1 MTIRR
6 RVQYV
11 QIVTLW
17 LLGSVLLLV
26 VLDSLRVDV
35 LVVVALIGI
44 LLAAEATAP
53 VYITPRWRKKL
64 KTVISLGILL
74 FAILAAYRLVTILIV
89 VV

>member
-11 QIVTLW
+11 RIVTAW
-17 LLGSVLLLV
+17 LLGTVVLLA
-26 VLDSLRVDV
+26 VLDSVTIDLLIVIG
-35 LVVVALIGI
+35 LIGI

-53 VYITPRWRKKL
+53 VYVTPRWREKL
-64 KTVISLGILL
+64 ETVIGLCLLL
-74 FAILAAYRLVTILIV
+74 FGVLVVYRLVNILIV